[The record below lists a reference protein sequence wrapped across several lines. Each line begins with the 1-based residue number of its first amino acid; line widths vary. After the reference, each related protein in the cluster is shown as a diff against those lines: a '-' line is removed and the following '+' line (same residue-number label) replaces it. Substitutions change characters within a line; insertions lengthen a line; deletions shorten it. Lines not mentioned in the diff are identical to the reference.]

1 MKAVESWIRDF
12 RHSARSLARTPGF
25 TLTVVATLALAIGA
39 NASIFSVVK
48 AVLLEPLPFP
58 NADRLVHIGG
68 TAPGTDQPE
77 EFGVPDEL
85 YFAYRESVP
94 GIEDAG
100 IYGTGSS
107 TTRAEGQVD
116 QLFVTQATPSFF
128 TTLGVEPLR
137 GRLPTDKDDGRVV
150 VLSYWLWQDWF
161 NSDEKVI
168 GKSYFFAGQNREV
181 IGIMKPEF
189 RFPDERV
196 AFWVPL
202 AIRAAQVTP
211 GGFGPRMVARMKP
224 GTDRAALVAQLEPIA
239 RQVQQRL
246 GGPAPYVRIMERHR
260 PVVKP
265 LREQLVGRIS
275 AALWIL
281 LGTVGIVFLVACV
294 NVANLFTVRAENRR
308 VELSVRRALGAGR
321 SDLVRPQVTDA
332 LLLAAAGGA
341 LGAVIAWAGVPLLVR
356 AAPDAVAGGFA
367 GAPIPGLAAAHL
379 DRAALLFAAGISVL
393 AACAFGLL
401 PAFRLSGPRL
411 GSFQQAG
418 RGIVGRRSL
427 ARDALVAVQTAAALV
442 LLVGAALLM
451 RSVWQLSRVDAGYD
465 TKGIFTFQIAAG
477 RPDLNDR
484 ASVSRFQYVF
494 MDRLAAL
501 PGVESV
507 GFIST
512 LPLDEGAGSIN
523 VTTPRIQASGAEA
536 PLVRNAAA
544 GGAYFQTMGIELK
557 RGRYFERV
565 EEEQGTRNVIISE
578 AAAKTLF
585 PGEEPIG
592 QQVRPA
598 AGASDTWYTVI
609 GVVEDVLVDDLRR
622 TSPQPMVYLPGAS
635 TSPAYV
641 MKSARADQL
650 APEVRAIVREVVPNS
665 PMYRIFTMEA
675 LAAKAMASLSFTM
688 VMVSIAAVLALVL
701 GAIGLYAVL
710 SYGVTQRTQEI
721 GVRMALGAEAK
732 TRTLDVRLAR
742 RPACAA
748 WRDRG
753 SAGGGGPHALYPDA
767 ALRRRAPGRDGV
779 RRNVRRDACRR
790 ARRELHTGAAR
801 LASRSSR
808 CTAQRMIPQER
819 NHDEET
825 RRCRN
830 PPGRARAVVAA
841 QTASN
846 FHGQVGRHFQD
857 AAPRWHRGRSETGR
871 VRSDAKREGADR
883 HRGPDRTVEGRKG
896 RCRRRH
902 GHVRRPAARRPAV
915 QVHADDRQGTPG
927 GRHGRHARRRRAGP
941 RQGRGDESEVSM

>member
-1 MKAVESWIRDF
+1 MKAVEPWVRDF

-25 TLTVVATLALAIGA
+25 TLTVVVTLALAIGA

-58 NADRLVHIGG
+58 DADRLVHIGG
-68 TAPGTDQPE
+68 TAPGTDQPD

-100 IYGTGSS
+100 LYGVGSS

-128 TTLGVEPLR
+128 TTLGALPLR
-137 GRLPTDKDDGRVV
+137 GRLPAETDDGRVV

-168 GKSYFFAGQNREV
+168 GRSYSFAGQNREV
-181 IGIMKPEF
+181 IGIMGPDF

-246 GGPAPYVRIMERHR
+246 GGPAPYVRIMEHHR

-275 AALWIL
+275 TALWIL
-281 LGTVGIVFLVACV
+281 LGTVAIVFLVACV

-308 VELSVRRALGAGR
+308 VEFSVRRALGAGR
-321 SDLVRPQVTDA
+321 GDLVRPQVA
-332 LLLAAAGGA
+332 EAILLAAAGGA
-341 LGAVIAWAGVPLLVR
+341 IGAVIAWAGVPLLVR

-379 DRAALLFAAGISVL
+379 DGTALLFTAGISVL
-393 AACAFGLL
+393 AACAFGVL
-401 PAFRLSGPRL
+401 PAFRLSGARL
-411 GSFQQAG
+411 GGLQQAG

-427 ARDALVAVQTAAALV
+427 ARDALVAVQTASALV
-442 LLVGAALLM
+442 LLVGAALLT
-451 RSVWQLSRVDAGYD
+451 RSVWQLGRVDAGYD
-465 TKGIFTFQIAAG
+465 TKGVFTFQVAAG
-477 RPDLNDR
+477 GPDLNDR

-494 MDRLAAL
+494 MDRLKAL

-512 LPLDEGAGSIN
+512 LPLDEGAGRVN
-523 VTTPRIQASGAEA
+523 VTTPRIQAGGAEA

-544 GGAYFQTMGIELK
+544 GGAYFQTMGIALR

-565 EEEQGTRNVIISE
+565 EEELGTRNVIISE
-578 AAAKTLF
+578 AAARLLF
-585 PGEEPIG
+585 PDEEPIG
-592 QQVRPA
+592 QKVRPA
-598 AGASDTWYTVI
+598 TGSGDNWFTVI

-622 TSPQPMVYLPGAS
+622 TSPDPMVYLPGAS

-641 MKSARADQL
+641 MKSARADRL
-650 APEVRAIVREVVPNS
+650 APEVRAIIRELIPNS
-665 PMYRIFTMEA
+665 PMYRIFTMEG

-688 VMVSIAAVLALVL
+688 AMVSIAAVLALVL
-701 GAIGLYAVL
+701 GAVGLYAVL
-710 SYGVTQRTQEI
+710 SYGVAQRTQEI
-721 GVRMALGAEAK
+721 GVRMALGAEARTVRRMFVWQG
-732 TRTLDVRLAR
+732 TRVALLGVAVGALAAVALTRYIETLLFGVGRLDATAFAGMSTVMLLVALLASYLPAR
-742 RPACAA
+742 RASRVDP
-748 WRDRG
+748 
-753 SAGGGGPHALYPDA
+753 LV
-767 ALRRRAPGRDGV
+767 ALR
-779 RRNVRRDACRR
+779 
-790 ARRELHTGAAR
+790 
-801 LASRSSR
+801 
-808 CTAQRMIPQER
+808 
-819 NHDEET
+819 
-825 RRCRN
+825 
-830 PPGRARAVVAA
+830 
-841 QTASN
+841 
-846 FHGQVGRHFQD
+846 
-857 AAPRWHRGRSETGR
+857 SE
-871 VRSDAKREGADR
+871 
-883 HRGPDRTVEGRKG
+883 
-896 RCRRRH
+896 
-902 GHVRRPAARRPAV
+902 
-915 QVHADDRQGTPG
+915 
-927 GRHGRHARRRRAGP
+927 
-941 RQGRGDESEVSM
+941 